1 MSLQL
6 SVDALDS
13 IARYAQVI
21 QGGCLV
27 KYLIAISGPVASGK
41 SALGGEMLKRFNTHR
56 ISTRQLLADTG
67 APNER
72 NALIE
77 AGKRLDR
84 DTDGSWVRDGSR
96 PYIQKNEN
104 ICDIILIDAVRTERQ
119 IDHLREEFGEK
130 FVHIHVSVPYSTAKK
145 RYEARQA
152 EWDKDVPYEDVRA
165 DTTENGV
172 WLLGRVANR
181 VVHNNDE
188 KDPASLLALAV
199 AGLNLFPLASERLVD
214 VLVGGQYGSEGKGNV
229 CAHLARGYDVL
240 LRVGGPNAGH
250 KVAYPKYKYVQL
262 PSGTQ
267 SNVNAKILIGAGATI
282 WPDQILKEIQDCGLS
297 EERIVID
304 EQAMIIE
311 QSDIDLESKTL
322 GVIGSTKQGVG
333 AATARKVIGR
343 DGGPHLGAK
352 VRLAKD
358 HPALKPYLG
367 SVSQE
372 LEDAYASGQRVML
385 EGTQGT
391 SLSLHHG
398 SYPHVTSRETTAS
411 GCLADAGIA
420 PTRVRRIVMV
430 TRSYPIR
437 VGGTSGPMA
446 LPIDAKVVAD
456 RSGLPLDDIEKTE
469 VGTISGTKRRIAE
482 FDWEQLRR
490 SAVLNGAT
498 DIALTFADYITA
510 ENRNARRFDQLSIE
524 TKEFIAEVERVANA
538 PVSLIATRFHR
549 FSVIDRRTWQ

>member
-1 MSLQL
+1 M
-6 SVDALDS
+6 
-13 IARYAQVI
+13 
-21 QGGCLV
+21 

-41 SALGGEMLKRFNTHR
+41 SALANEMLKRFKTYR
-56 ISTRQLLADTG
+56 ISTRQLLTDTG
-67 APNER
+67 APNSR
-72 NALIE
+72 NELIE
-77 AGKRLDR
+77 AGKKLDH
-84 DTDGSWVRDGSR
+84 DTDGMWVRDGSR
-96 PYIQKNEN
+96 LYVQQKEKTS
-104 ICDIILIDAVRTERQ
+104 DIILIDAVRTERQ

-130 FVHIHVSVPYSTAKK
+130 FFHIHVSVPYNVAKQ
-145 RYEARQA
+145 RYEDRKA
-152 EWDKDVPYEDVRA
+152 EWDKDVPYDDVRA
-165 DTTENGV
+165 DPTENGV
-172 WLLGRVANR
+172 WSLNRIANR

-188 KDPASLLALAV
+188 KDPPSLLALAL
-199 AGLNLFPLASERLVD
+199 AGLNLFPLDSERLVD
-214 VLVGGQYGSEGKGNV
+214 VLVGGQYGSEGKGNI
-229 CAHLARGYDVL
+229 CAHLARDYDVL

-262 PSGTQ
+262 PSGTM
-267 SNVNAKILIGAGATI
+267 SNPDAKILIGAGATI
-282 WPDQILKEIQDCGLS
+282 WPDQILREIQDCGLT
-297 EERIVID
+297 EKRIIID

-343 DGGPHLGAK
+343 DGQPHLDSK
-352 VRLAKD
+352 VQLAKNNA
-358 HPALKPYLG
+358 ALKPYLG
-367 SVSQE
+367 SVCRE

-430 TRSYPIR
+430 TRTYPIR

-446 LPIDAKVVAD
+446 LPIDAKTVAD
-456 RSGLPLDDIEKTE
+456 RSGLPLEEIEKTE
-469 VGTISGTKRRIAE
+469 VGTISGTRRRIAE

-510 ENRNARRFDQLSIE
+510 ENRNARRYDQLSIE
-524 TKEFIAEVERVANA
+524 TKEFINEVERVANA

-549 FSVIDRRTWQ
+549 FSVIDRRTWR